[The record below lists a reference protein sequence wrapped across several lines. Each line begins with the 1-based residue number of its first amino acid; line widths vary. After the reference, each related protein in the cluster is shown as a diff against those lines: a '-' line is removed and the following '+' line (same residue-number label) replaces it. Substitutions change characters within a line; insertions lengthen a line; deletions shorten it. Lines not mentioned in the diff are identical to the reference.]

1 MDKYHN
7 QRAAKMRKT
16 KGLNHYTNC
25 LCASLLLLTQSG
37 HSQIEESDT
46 TLQDAAQN
54 IEASDNSKPMFE
66 TVALSPEEKI
76 LLLKSET
83 AIDELR
89 FKDAALNANT
99 LLESK
104 PLHAEANRLL
114 GIATANTRS
123 TLEGI
128 KQLDH
133 SLSVDEGDAETHY
146 ALGVMHLKRAQ
157 EVSLLRIRKSIK
169 QSKFH
174 LDRTLALQSEHISA
188 RFYLIQILINTP
200 ELAGGDEQMAR
211 ILQEPLAGYS
221 PLLHKIIDSEFAL
234 LDDNNL
240 LAEKLLLEAKQSEPH
255 TPVTNSKLA
264 EFYLAT
270 ENYNEAIKFAH
281 EFLNLNR
288 KWDDSGT
295 ASAYQILAKSHV
307 GLGETE
313 QGIINYNLV
322 ISNTKNKKLIRRV
335 KKEIKA
341 LTSKEV

>member
-1 MDKYHN
+1 MK
-7 QRAAKMRKT
+7 KIKT
-16 KGLNHYTNC
+16 LNHYATC
-25 LCASLLLLTQSG
+25 LFTSLLLIAQSG
-37 HSQIEESDT
+37 YSQIEESDT

-54 IEASDNSKPMFE
+54 LEASDISKPIFE
-66 TVALSPEEKI
+66 IVEFSSEEKT

-89 FKDAALNANT
+89 YKDAALNANT
-99 LLESK
+99 LLENK
-104 PLHAEANRLL
+104 PSHAEANRLL

-128 KQLDH
+128 EQLNH
-133 SLSVDEGDAETHY
+133 SLSFDEGDAETHY

-169 QSKFH
+169 QSKYH
-174 LDRTLALQSEHISA
+174 LDRTLALQSDHISA

-200 ELAGGDEQMAR
+200 ELAGGDEQLAR
-211 ILQEPLAGYS
+211 ILQEPLVAYS

-234 LDDNNL
+234 LDDNYP
-240 LAEKLLLEAKQSEPH
+240 LAEKLLLEAKQIKPH

-270 ENYNEAIKFAH
+270 ENYKEAIKFAH

-295 ASAYQILAKSHV
+295 ASAYQILAKSHL

-313 QGIINYNLV
+313 QGIINYKLV